1 MIRLCKGCE
10 PRILVENR
18 ERGTAEYETWLEAP
32 TGREP
37 RRYAAPD
44 IRAALE
50 AETHSKC
57 AYCEGR
63 FKPVSYGHIEHKL
76 PKRKYPELVCAWTNL
91 TVACQVCNTNKG
103 DYDDPACRLL
113 DPHVDD
119 IEKLDVFAGSFALAA
134 CGRQVDKTI
143 ERLKLNRP
151 DLLLAREEFLRTL
164 NRILGLVE
172 RAVDE
177 SAVVNELWLSI
188 DWLMTASGVFA
199 SACRQDLDYQLETR
213 STHPKPLGSHS
224 YDTAGMPVPPKPTSV
239 RLTQRISHK
248 SHSHARF

>member
-1 MIRLCKGCE
+1 MIRLCKGRE
-10 PRILVENR
+10 PQVLVENR
-18 ERGTAEYETWLEAP
+18 DAWTAEYVNWLEVR

-76 PKRKYPELVCAWTNL
+76 PKRKYPNLVCAWTNL

-119 IEKLDVFAGSFALAA
+119 VERLVVFAGSFALAE
-134 CGRQVDKTI
+134 CGSRADKTI

-151 DLLLAREEFLRTL
+151 DLLLAREEVLKTLR
-164 NRILGLVE
+164 RILGLVD

-177 SAVVNELWLSI
+177 PAVVHELWYNI
-188 DWLMTASGVFA
+188 DSLTTASEAFA
-199 SACRQDLDYQLETR
+199 SACRQDLEYQLKTR
-213 STHPKPLGSHS
+213 GIARPPAPSH
-224 YDTAGMPVPPKPTSV
+224 
-239 RLTQRISHK
+239 
-248 SHSHARF
+248 

>member
-1 MIRLCKGCE
+1 MIRLSKGCE

-37 RRYAAPD
+37 RRYASPD

-113 DPHVDD
+113 DPHVND
-119 IEKLDVFAGSFALAA
+119 IEKLAVFAGSFALAA
-134 CGRQVDKTI
+134 CGSRADKTI

-151 DLLLAREEFLRTL
+151 DLLLTREEVLKAL
-164 NRILGLVE
+164 QRILGLVD
-172 RAVDE
+172 RADDE
-177 SAVVNELWLSI
+177 SAVVHELWLNI
-188 DWLMTASGVFA
+188 DSLTTASGAFA
-199 SACRQDLDYQLETR
+199 SACRQDLEYQLETR
-213 STHPKPLGSHS
+213 G
-224 YDTAGMPVPPKPTSV
+224 
-239 RLTQRISHK
+239 I
-248 SHSHARF
+248 ARQPAPSG

>member
-1 MIRLCKGCE
+1 MIRLSKGCE

-50 AETHSKC
+50 AKTHSKC

-103 DYDDPACRLL
+103 DYDDPECRLL

-119 IEKLDVFAGSFALAA
+119 VEKLVVFAGSFALVE
-134 CGRQVDKTI
+134 CGRRADKTI
-143 ERLKLNRP
+143 ERLNLNRP
-151 DLLLAREEFLRTL
+151 DLLLAREEVLKSLRW
-164 NRILGLVE
+164 ILGLVE

-177 SAVVNELWLSI
+177 PAVVHELWHNI
-188 DWLMTASGVFA
+188 DALTTASLPPAG
-199 SACRQDLDYQLETR
+199 RIW
-213 STHPKPLGSHS
+213 STSWRHGALPGNPPPAARRPL
-224 YDTAGMPVPPKPTSV
+224 P
-239 RLTQRISHK
+239 
-248 SHSHARF
+248 

>member
-1 MIRLCKGCE
+1 MIRLSKGCE

-76 PKRKYPELVCAWTNL
+76 PKRKYPELVCAWTTL

-113 DPHVDD
+113 DPHVNDT
-119 IEKLDVFAGSFALAA
+119 EKLAVFAGSFALAA
-134 CGRQVDKTI
+134 CGSRADKTI

-151 DLLLAREEFLRTL
+151 DLLLAREEDLKSLDRVL
-164 NRILGLVE
+164 DLLERCADMRDVVDQLWCDVE
-172 RAVDE
+172 R
-177 SAVVNELWLSI
+177 L
-188 DWLMTASGVFA
+188 TAAEGQFA
-199 SACRQDLDYQLETR
+199 SACRQLLE
-213 STHPKPLGSHS
+213 
-224 YDTAGMPVPPKPTSV
+224 
-239 RLTQRISHK
+239 
-248 SHSHARF
+248 

>member
-1 MIRLCKGCE
+1 MIRLRKGCE
-10 PRILVENR
+10 PQILVENR
-18 ERGTAEYETWLEAP
+18 DAWTAEYVNWLEAR

-50 AETHSKC
+50 AETHAKC

-76 PKRKYPELVCAWTNL
+76 PKRKYPHLVCAWTNL

-119 IEKLDVFAGSFALAA
+119 VEKLVVFAGSFALAG
-134 CGRQVDKTI
+134 CGKRAARTI

-151 DLLLAREEFLRTL
+151 DLLLAREEVLKTL
-164 NRILGLVE
+164 HRILGLVD

-177 SAVVNELWLSI
+177 PAVVHELWLDVDS
-188 DWLMTASGVFA
+188 LTTASGVFA
-199 SACRQDLDYQLETR
+199 SACRQDLEYQLETR
-213 STHPKPLGSHS
+213 GIARQP
-224 YDTAGMPVPPKPTSV
+224 APTP
-239 RLTQRISHK
+239 
-248 SHSHARF
+248 